1 MKPGIRLIGLIAPLS
16 VTLAMQAP
24 AFAVESG
31 TMRCK
36 GGIVSVGDSAGEVLA
51 KCGQPATT
59 SQSAKKVVEKGQN
72 ANQTKTITT
81 IIVDNWIFNFG
92 KDQFQYR
99 LELQDGRVSRME
111 SLDYG
116 Y

>member
-1 MKPGIRLIGLIAPLS
+1 MKKAVNLIAALS
-16 VTLAMQAP
+16 AVVMLSPT
-24 AFAVESG
+24 AFADTG
-31 TMRCK
+31 TDTMRCK

-59 SQSAKKVVEKGQN
+59 TQSSRKVVQKDQQSGP
-72 ANQTKTITT
+72 TRSITN

-92 KDQFQYR
+92 RNEFQYQ
-99 LELQDGRVSRME
+99 LELQDGRVSRIQ

>member
-1 MKPGIRLIGLIAPLS
+1 MKKAANLIAALS
-16 VTLAMQAP
+16 AVAMLSAT
-24 AFAVESG
+24 AYADSD

-59 SQSAKKVVEKGQN
+59 TQSSKKVLQKDQAGP
-72 ANQTKTITT
+72 TRSITN

-92 KDQFQYR
+92 RNEFQYQ
-99 LELQDGRVSRME
+99 LELQDGRVSRIQ

>member
-1 MKPGIRLIGLIAPLS
+1 MKAVVRLIVVVS
-16 VTLAMQAP
+16 VILAMQAP
-24 AFAVESG
+24 AFAVDSG

-51 KCGQPATT
+51 RCGQPATT

-92 KDQFQYR
+92 PNQFQYR

>member
-1 MKPGIRLIGLIAPLS
+1 MKKAVNLIGALS
-16 VTLAMQAP
+16 AVVMLSAP
-24 AFAVESG
+24 AYADSD

-59 SQSAKKVVEKGQN
+59 SQSSKKVVQKDQPYG
-72 ANQTKTITT
+72 ATRSITN

-92 KDQFQYR
+92 PSEFQYQ
-99 LELQDGRVSRME
+99 LELQDGRVSRIQ

>member
-1 MKPGIRLIGLIAPLS
+1 MKKAVNLIAALS
-16 VTLAMQAP
+16 
-24 AFAVESG
+24 AVMMLSAAAYADSD
-31 TMRCK
+31 TVRCK

-59 SQSAKKVVEKGQN
+59 TQSSKKVMQKDQQSGS
-72 ANQTKTITT
+72 TRSITN

-92 KDQFQYR
+92 PNEFQYQ
-99 LELQDGRVSRME
+99 LELQDGRVSCIR

>member
-1 MKPGIRLIGLIAPLS
+1 MKNARTVIVSLS
-16 VTLAMQAP
+16 VVMLAAP
-24 AFAVESG
+24 AFADG
-31 TMRCK
+31 DTMRCK

-59 SQSAKKVVEKGQN
+59 TQSSKKVVQKDQPY
-72 ANQTKTITT
+72 ASTKTITN

-92 KDQFQYR
+92 RNEFQYQ
-99 LELQDGRVSRME
+99 LELQDGRVSRIQ

>member
-1 MKPGIRLIGLIAPLS
+1 MKKAVNLIVAVSAVVMLS
-16 VTLAMQAP
+16 AP
-24 AFAVESG
+24 AYADETV
-31 TMRCK
+31 RCK

-59 SQSAKKVVEKGQN
+59 TQSSKKVVQKDQ
-72 ANQTKTITT
+72 QSSPTRSITN

-92 KDQFQYR
+92 PNEFQYQ
-99 LELQDGRVSRME
+99 LELQDGRVSRIQ